1 MAAFLEETHEE
12 TPQMSATNPFFTEE
26 HEMFRKT
33 VRDYVQKELLPHAEE
48 WNKAEE
54 FPREV
59 FERMGELGFLG
70 IRYPEEYGGSGLG
83 YFYTVVFAEE
93 LSKCGLAGLAMAVLV
108 QTDMGTGPLHLIGS
122 DEIKRK
128 YLAPAIRGEMI
139 AALGITEPGAGSDV
153 AGMSTTA
160 VRDGDDYVIN
170 GTKMFITNG
179 TRADF
184 VTLAAKTDPGAG
196 HGGISLFV
204 APTDLP
210 GFSVGRKLD
219 KVGNR
224 VSDTAEL
231 IFEDYR
237 LPASNMLGEEGQ
249 GFYTA
254 MINFQGERLIGAVAS
269 VAGAQHVL
277 DVTLQYAQDRRQ
289 FNRPIAKFQVTRHK
303 FADMATELEA
313 ARRLAYHAAYLVENK
328 MDCVKEVSMAKLFC
342 CETAF
347 KVVDRCLQIHGGYGY
362 MNEYLVSRA
371 WRDMRLSTIGGGTSE
386 IMKEIIGR
394 LMGC

>member
-1 MAAFLEETHEE
+1 MTARY
-12 TPQMSATNPFFTEE
+12 PYFTEE

-33 VRDYVQKELLPHAEE
+33 VRDYVEKELAPHADE
-48 WNKAEE
+48 WDEAEE

-59 FERMGELGFLG
+59 FTRMGELGLLG
-70 IRYPEEYGGSGLG
+70 IRYPEEYGGSGLD
-83 YFYTVVFAEE
+83 YFYSVVFAEE
-93 LSKCGLAGLAMAVLV
+93 LAKCGLGGLVMSVLV
-108 QTDMGTGPLHLIGS
+108 QSDMGTGPLNIIGS

-128 YLAPAIRGEMI
+128 YLAPAIKGEMI

-153 AGMSTTA
+153 AGMRMTA
-160 VRDGDDYVIN
+160 VRDGDEYVIN
-170 GTKMFITNG
+170 GTKTFITNG

-184 VTLAAKTDPGAG
+184 IALAAKTDPDAG
-196 HGGISLFV
+196 HAGISMFL

-231 IFEDYR
+231 VFEDYR
-237 LPASNMLGEEGQ
+237 IPASYLMGEEGQ
-249 GFYTA
+249 GFYAA
-254 MINFQGERLIGAVAS
+254 MINFQGERLIAAIASASGAR
-269 VAGAQHVL
+269 HML
-277 DVTLQYAQDRRQ
+277 DITLQYAQEREQ
-289 FNRPIAKFQVTRHK
+289 FGRPIAKFQVTRHK
-303 FADMATELEA
+303 FADMATEIEA
-313 ARRLAYHAAYLVENK
+313 GRQLAYHAAYLVNNGI
-328 MDCVKEVSMAKLFC
+328 DCVKEVSMAKLFC

-347 KVVDRCLQIHGGYGY
+347 KVADTCLQIHGGYGY
-362 MNEYLVSRA
+362 MNEYPVSRA
-371 WRDMRLSTIGGGTSE
+371 WRDTRLSTIGGGTSE

>member
-1 MAAFLEETHEE
+1 MTARH
-12 TPQMSATNPFFTEE
+12 PYFTEE

-33 VRDYVQKELLPHAEE
+33 VRDFVEKELAPHADE
-48 WNKAEE
+48 WNEAEE

-59 FERMGELGFLG
+59 FNRMGELGFLG

-83 YFYTVVFAEE
+83 YFYSVVFAEE
-93 LSKCGLAGLAMAVLV
+93 LAQCGLAGLVMAILV
-108 QTDMGTGPLHLIGS
+108 QTDMGTGPLNIIGS
-122 DEIKRK
+122 DEIKREF
-128 YLAPAIRGEMI
+128 LAPAIRGEKI
-139 AALGITEPGAGSDV
+139 VALGITEPGAGSDV
-153 AGMSTTA
+153 AGIRATA
-160 VRDGDDYVIN
+160 VRDGDEYVIN

-184 VTLAAKTDPGAG
+184 ITLAAKTDPDAG
-196 HGGISLFV
+196 HAGISMFV
-204 APTDLP
+204 APTNLP

-231 IFEDYR
+231 VFEDYR
-237 LPASNMLGEEGQ
+237 IPASYLLGEEGQ

-254 MINFQGERLIGAVAS
+254 MMNFQGERLVGAIGS
-269 VAGAQHVL
+269 VSGAQQVL
-277 DVTLQYAQDRRQ
+277 DMTLKYAQEREQ
-289 FNRPIAKFQVTRHK
+289 FGRPIAKFQTTRHK

-313 ARRLAYHAAYLVENK
+313 ARQLAYHAAYLVDNGI
-328 MDCVKEVSMAKLFC
+328 DCVKEVSMAKLFC

-347 KVVDRCLQIHGGYGY
+347 KVVDTCLQIHGGYGY
-362 MNEYLVSRA
+362 MNEYAVSRA
-371 WRDMRLSTIGGGTSE
+371 WRDIRLGTIGGGTSE
-386 IMKEIIGR
+386 VMKEIIGR

>member
-1 MAAFLEETHEE
+1 MTARH
-12 TPQMSATNPFFTEE
+12 PYFTEE

-33 VRDYVQKELLPHAEE
+33 VRDFVEKEIAPHADE
-48 WNKAEE
+48 WNEAEE

-59 FERMGELGFLG
+59 FTRMGELGFLG

-83 YFYTVVFAEE
+83 YFYSVVFAEE
-93 LSKCGLAGLAMAVLV
+93 LAKCGLAGLVMAILV
-108 QTDMGTGPLHLIGS
+108 QTDMGSGPLNIIGS
-122 DEIKRK
+122 DEIKREF
-128 YLAPAIRGEMI
+128 LAPAIRGEKI
-139 AALGITEPGAGSDV
+139 VALGITEPGAGSDV
-153 AGMSTTA
+153 AGLRTTA
-160 VRDGDDYVIN
+160 VRDGDEYVIN

-184 VTLAAKTDPGAG
+184 ITLAAKTDPDAG
-196 HGGISLFV
+196 HAGISMFV
-204 APTDLP
+204 APTNLP

-231 IFEDYR
+231 SFEDYR
-237 LPASNMLGEEGQ
+237 IPASYLLGEEGQ

-254 MINFQGERLIGAVAS
+254 MMNFQGERLVGAIGS
-269 VAGAQHVL
+269 VSGAQHVL
-277 DVTLQYAQDRRQ
+277 DITLQYAQEREQ
-289 FNRPIAKFQVTRHK
+289 FGRPISKFQVTRHK

-313 ARRLAYHAAYLVENK
+313 ARQLAYHTAYLVSEGI
-328 MDCVKEVSMAKLFC
+328 DCVKEVSMSKLFC

-347 KVVDRCLQIHGGYGY
+347 KVVDTCLQIHGGYGY

-371 WRDMRLSTIGGGTSE
+371 WRDTRLGTIGGGTSE
-386 IMKEIIGR
+386 VMREIIGR

>member
-1 MAAFLEETHEE
+1 
-12 TPQMSATNPFFTEE
+12 MSARHPYFTEE

-33 VRDYVQKELLPHAEE
+33 VRDFVQKELAPHAEQ
-48 WNKAEE
+48 WNEAEE

-70 IRYPEEYGGSGLG
+70 IRYPEEYGGSDLG
-83 YFYTVVFAEE
+83 YFYSVVFVEE
-93 LSKCGLAGLAMAVLV
+93 LAKCGLAGLVMSVLV
-108 QTDMGTGPLHLIGS
+108 QSDMGTGPLHIIGS

-128 YLAPAIRGEMI
+128 YLAPAIRGQKI

-153 AGMSTTA
+153 AGMRTTA
-160 VRDGDDYVIN
+160 VRDGDEYVIN
-170 GTKMFITNG
+170 GTKIFITNG

-184 VTLAAKTDPGAG
+184 ITLAAKTDPNAA
-196 HGGISLFV
+196 HAGISMFV

-224 VSDTAEL
+224 ASDTAEL

-237 LPASNMLGEEGQ
+237 IPAANMLGEEGQ

-254 MINFQGERLIGAVAS
+254 MINFQGERLIAAIGS
-269 VAGAQHVL
+269 VAGAQYVL
-277 DVTLQYAQDRRQ
+277 DMTLQYTQEREQ
-289 FNRPIAKFQVTRHK
+289 FGRPIAKFQVTRHK

-313 ARRLAYHAAYLVENK
+313 GRQLAYYAAYLVDQGI
-328 MDCVKEVSMAKLFC
+328 DCTKEVSMAKLFC
-342 CETAF
+342 CETVF
-347 KVVDRCLQIHGGYGY
+347 KVVDRCLQLHGGYGY
-362 MNEYLVSRA
+362 MNEYAVSRA
-371 WRDMRLSTIGGGTSE
+371 WRDTRLATIGGGTSE

>member
-1 MAAFLEETHEE
+1 MESRY
-12 TPQMSATNPFFTEE
+12 PYFTEE

-33 VRDYVQKELLPHAEE
+33 VRDFVQKELVPHVEE
-48 WNKAEE
+48 WDKAEE

-70 IRYPEEYGGSGLG
+70 IRYPEEYGGSDLD
-83 YFYTVVFAEE
+83 YFYSVVFAEE
-93 LSKCGLAGLAMAVLV
+93 LAHCGLAGLVMAVLV
-108 QTDMGTGPLHLIGS
+108 QSDMGTGPLHLIGS
-122 DEIKRK
+122 EEVKQK

-153 AGMSTTA
+153 ASMQTTA
-160 VRDGDDYVIN
+160 RRDGDEYVIN

-184 VTLAAKTDPGAG
+184 ISLAAKTDSEGG
-196 HGGISLFV
+196 HGGISMFV
-204 APTDLP
+204 APTNLP

-231 IFEDYR
+231 VFEDYR
-237 LPASNMLGEEGQ
+237 IPASYLLGEEGQ

-254 MINFQGERLIGAVAS
+254 MINFQGERLIASIAS
-269 VAGAQHVL
+269 VAGAQRIL
-277 DVTLQYAQDRRQ
+277 DITLEYAQQRVQ
-289 FNRPIAKFQVTRHK
+289 FGRPISKFQATRHK
-303 FADMATELEA
+303 FAEMAAELEA
-313 ARRLAYHAAYLVENK
+313 ARQLAYHAAYLVNNGIE
-328 MDCVKEVSMAKLFC
+328 CVKEVSMAKLFC

-347 KVVDRCLQIHGGYGY
+347 QIADRCLQIHGGYGY
-362 MNEYLVSRA
+362 MNEYPISRA
-371 WRDMRLSTIGGGTSE
+371 WRDTRLTTIGGGTSE
-386 IMKEIIGR
+386 VMKEIIGR